1 VIHAASSRSE
11 DGMSLVELLIA
22 LTVLSIGIIGLARV
36 FPAGARAQAQDQLLM
51 KSNFY
56 AQEQLETLTG
66 RNWSDPLLTDGRHP
80 PGTACDTLAGGN
92 ILRFY
97 SVTTMTGKL
106 DNLKKLNVMVTY
118 HGAGQQARTVTATT
132 FVRR

>member
-1 VIHAASSRSE
+1 MRVRTPSDEH
-11 DGMSLVELLIA
+11 GMSLVELLIA
-22 LTVLSIGIIGLARV
+22 LVVLSISLIGLARV

-51 KSNFY
+51 KSNYF

-80 PGTACDTLAGGN
+80 AGTACDTLAGGQ

-97 SVTTMTGKL
+97 RVTTMTGDL
-106 DNLKKLNVMVTY
+106 DNLKRLDVTVTY
-118 HGAGQQARTVTATT
+118 HGAGQQARSITATT

>member
-1 VIHAASSRSE
+1 
-11 DGMSLVELLIA
+11 MSLVELLIA
-22 LTVLSIGIIGLARV
+22 LVVLSIGIIGLARV

-51 KSNFY
+51 SSNYY

-66 RNWSDPLLTDGRHP
+66 RSWSDPLLTDGRHP
-80 PGTACDTLAGGN
+80 SGTACDTMAGGN

-97 SVTTMTGKL
+97 NVTTMSGKL
-106 DNLKKLNVMVTY
+106 DNLKKLDVTVTY
-118 HGAGQQARTVTATT
+118 KGSGQQARSITATT